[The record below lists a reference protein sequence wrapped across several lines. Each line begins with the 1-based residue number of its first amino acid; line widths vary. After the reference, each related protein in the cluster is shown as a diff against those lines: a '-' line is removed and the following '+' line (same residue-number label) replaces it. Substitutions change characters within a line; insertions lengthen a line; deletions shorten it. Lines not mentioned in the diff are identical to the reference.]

1 MIRRA
6 ALEDLDQLVE
16 LEARVFDDE
25 AWSRQALWFE
35 LSAPSRTYLVWED
48 QGAILGYGGYWPG
61 ERDAELMTIGVLP
74 EARNRGIAGSLLAKL
89 IAGAD
94 RRGLQRMNLEV
105 RVDNRAAIHLYEDF
119 GFSRTGLC
127 KGYYQPEG
135 VDAWAMTRPLS
146 SAGPGPVGSVRSEL
160 SEGQERIIDHE

>member
-6 ALEDLDQLVE
+6 ALGDLDQLVS
-16 LEARVFDDE
+16 LEKCVFGDQ
-25 AWSRQALWFE
+25 AWNRQEMRFE

-48 QGAILGYGGYWPG
+48 QGAILGYGGYWSG
-61 ERDAELMTIGVLP
+61 EREAELMTIGVLP
-74 EARNRGIAGSLLAKL
+74 EARHRGIAGSLLAKL
-89 IAGAD
+89 IASAD
-94 RRGLQRMNLEV
+94 CMGLQRMNLKV
-105 RVDNRAAIHLYEDF
+105 RVDNPVAINLYKDF
-119 GFSRTGLC
+119 GFSKTGLS

-146 SAGPGPVGSVRSEL
+146 SVGPGPVGSVSSRL

>member
-6 ALEDLDQLVE
+6 ALGDLDHLVD
-16 LEARVFDDE
+16 LEARVFGDQ
-25 AWSRQALWFE
+25 AWSRQALRFE
-35 LSAPSRTYLVWED
+35 LSAPSRTYLVRDD
-48 QGAILGYGGYWPG
+48 QGAILGYGGYWSG

-89 IAGAD
+89 IASAD
-94 RRGLQRMNLEV
+94 REGLQHMNLKV
-105 RVDNRAAIHLYEDF
+105 RADNRAAIDLYKGF
-119 GFSRTGLC
+119 GFSQTGLC

-146 SAGPGPVGSVRSEL
+146 SVGPGPVGSVSSKL
-160 SEGQERIIDHE
+160 SEGRERIIDHE

>member
-6 ALEDLDQLVE
+6 ALGDLDQLVD
-16 LEARVFDDE
+16 LEACVFGDQ
-25 AWSRQALWFE
+25 AWSRHELRFE
-35 LSAPSRTYLVWED
+35 LSAPSRTYLVWD
-48 QGAILGYGGYWPG
+48 GRGAILGYGGYWSG

-74 EARNRGIAGSLLAKL
+74 EARNRGIAGSLLSRL

-94 RRGLQRMNLEV
+94 REGLQRMNLKV
-105 RVDNRAAIHLYEDF
+105 RVDNPAAINLYKDF
-119 GFSRTGLC
+119 GFSKTGLS

-146 SAGPGPVGSVRSEL
+146 SVGPGPVGSVGNRL

>member
-6 ALEDLDQLVE
+6 ALGDLDQLVD
-16 LEARVFDDE
+16 LEANIFGDQ
-25 AWSRQALWFE
+25 AWSRQELRFE
-35 LSAPSRTYLVWED
+35 LSAPSRTYLIWED
-48 QGAILGYGGYWPG
+48 QGTVLGYGGYWSG

-74 EARNRGIAGSLLAKL
+74 EARHRGIAGSLLARL

-94 RRGLQRMNLEV
+94 HEGLQGMNLKV
-105 RVDNRAAIHLYEDF
+105 RIDNPAAIGLYKKF
-119 GFSRTGLC
+119 GFSKTGLS

-146 SAGPGPVGSVRSEL
+146 SVGPGPVGSVGSKFL
-160 SEGQERIIDHE
+160 EGQERIIDHE